1 MADLRAQF
9 DSAEAN
15 VWITAWDCLPDSVN
29 TLASIGKIS
38 TKKAYAAR
46 RKMTALG
53 WMVLRSHGRKVR
65 PVALIPH
72 VTQEKMAPILKEEYE
87 AAFNK
92 AEFLMKRCLDL
103 AVHCENFIEHAR
115 LEILKNITGEPME
128 FDRYHREKVAFE
140 FNGPQH
146 LGVTEKFTAE
156 MAALEPQSR
165 DTRKVWLCEKAEII
179 PVRIYVADLHHASCR
194 DSLLLVSGTATSMN
208 KAPTTKCSA
217 TSARRILSR
226 PRAWTFSRS
235 CLENPAGRSGDAS
248 RLSGSAVAWPARTA
262 CARPSAGRQ
271 QMHWSRRGP
280 AVQDDPAYKPAEAD
294 PF

>member
-146 LGVTEKFTAE
+146 LGVTEKSTAE

-179 PVRIYVADLHHASCR
+179 PVRIYVADLH
-194 DSLLLVSGTATSMN
+194 
-208 KAPTTKCSA
+208 P
-217 TSARRILSR
+217 RIMSR
-226 PRAWTFSRS
+226 LTPSRLRYS
-235 CLENPAGRSGDAS
+235 YIDEQGPYYKMLCNLCAAYIVKAS
-248 RLSGSAVAWPARTA
+248 RVDIQQIMSGK
-262 CARPSAGRQ
+262 PSR
-271 QMHWSRRGP
+271 
-280 AVQDDPAYKPAEAD
+280 
-294 PF
+294 